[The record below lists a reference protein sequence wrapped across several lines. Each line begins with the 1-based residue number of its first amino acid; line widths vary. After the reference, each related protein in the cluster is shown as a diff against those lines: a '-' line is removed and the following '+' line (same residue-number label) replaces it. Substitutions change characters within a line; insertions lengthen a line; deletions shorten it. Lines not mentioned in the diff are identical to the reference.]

1 MVSRK
6 EQRMENTKGVKMKG
20 KRNVRTKHLLHDGTV
35 SRDVTA
41 VLADTGRL
49 YRISRLKAMAEA
61 QQRQDDRNAE

>member
-1 MVSRK
+1 
-6 EQRMENTKGVKMKG
+6 MKG
-20 KRNVRTKHLLHDGTV
+20 KRNGRCKPNESRRNLLHDGSV

-49 YRISRLKAMAEA
+49 YRISRLKAMEKA